1 MPRTIKRYE
10 SRKLYDSEESRYVSL
25 QEIAEWIRE
34 GQEIEVLD
42 NASSES
48 VTEQTLT
55 QIILEE
61 RKNGRSRLSAELL
74 HDLVRVSGE
83 KITSGVSQVQK
94 GLSRLVQASFDRL
107 GPVKEARQE
116 MKNLRQKLEQIE
128 RTLSSLETGPD
139 GASGE
144 EAAEA
149 SEKEPAVD

>member
-10 SRKLYDSEESRYVSL
+10 SRKLYDPEESRYVSL

-61 RKNGRSRLSAELL
+61 RKNGRSRLSVELL

-94 GLSRLVQASFDRL
+94 GLNRLVQASFDRL

-116 MKNLRQKLEQIE
+116 MKNLREKLEQLE
-128 RTLSSLETGPD
+128 RTLSNLEVNP
-139 GASGE
+139 
-144 EAAEA
+144 EAAE
-149 SEKEPAVD
+149 EEPAAD

>member
-10 SRKLYDSEESRYVSL
+10 SRKLYDPEESRYVSL

-61 RKNGRSRLSAELL
+61 RKRR
-74 HDLVRVSGE
+74 DY
-83 KITSGVSQVQK
+83 
-94 GLSRLVQASFDRL
+94 
-107 GPVKEARQE
+107 P
-116 MKNLRQKLEQIE
+116 
-128 RTLSSLETGPD
+128 
-139 GASGE
+139 
-144 EAAEA
+144 AEA
-149 SEKEPAVD
+149 WTTPTTTPTGLPRP

>member
-10 SRKLYDSEESRYVSL
+10 SRKLYDPEESRYVSL

-34 GQEIEVLD
+34 GQEIEVVD

-74 HDLVRVSGE
+74 HDLVRASGE

-94 GLSRLVQASFDRL
+94 GLNRLVQASFDRL

-116 MKNLRQKLEQIE
+116 MKNLREKLEQLE
-128 RTLSSLETGPD
+128 RTLSNLEVNP
-139 GASGE
+139 
-144 EAAEA
+144 EATDQ
-149 SEKEPAVD
+149 KPAVD